1 MQSSILNL
9 SNPQNLDKKIK
20 LLEAIKL
27 SGSIS
32 KASKLVPISYKLAW
46 EMVESMNN
54 LSKEPIVQRVKG
66 GSGGE
71 VTKLT
76 KADEELIKNYY
87 IIKEKYELFLESIST
102 IKDLKTLE
110 KLAINISARNQLL
123 GKIVHIKN
131 STLSSDITFKLKSGV
146 ELISNITYE
155 AVSDLNLKVGDEIV
169 GIIKASSFYISDKH
183 EREFNSFDGII
194 ESFEVSEGI
203 AKLLVCIEEKDRI
216 WITLKEYIA
225 DELKLSVGKS
235 ISVFIQPKN
244 ILIGR

>member
-1 MQSSILNL
+1 M
-9 SNPQNLDKKIK
+9 
-20 LLEAIKL
+20 
-27 SGSIS
+27 
-32 KASKLVPISYKLAW
+32 
-46 EMVESMNN
+46 
-54 LSKEPIVQRVKG
+54 
-66 GSGGE
+66 
-71 VTKLT
+71 
-76 KADEELIKNYY
+76 
-87 IIKEKYELFLESIST
+87 
-102 IKDLKTLE
+102 
-110 KLAINISARNQLL
+110 
-123 GKIVHIKN
+123 
-131 STLSSDITFKLKSGV
+131 SSDITFKLKSGV

-203 AKLLVCIEEKDRI
+203 VKLLVCIEEKDRI